1 MTGIIVEDLPRDL
14 TLDREAMACIH
25 GGGGQN
31 GQWVFGWMPAY
42 PGPSQHSMGQVVN
55 LYETNNNFY
64 AAQMINQFQNIDVNN
79 TGSNSNIAVNPNERS
94 SNHSG

>member
-42 PGPSQHSMGQVVN
+42 PGPHSTQW
-55 LYETNNNFY
+55 
-64 AAQMINQFQNIDVNN
+64 D
-79 TGSNSNIAVNPNERS
+79 RS
-94 SNHSG
+94 